1 MSMNISSLKQINFQ
15 DCIDDGN
22 NITDW
27 LWHGRI
33 PYEEITAIG
42 GAEGTGK
49 TWLLLEIIRRCLN
62 EQLMP
67 DGQKAN
73 IRAKRILYIDAE
85 DGKKTI
91 SSRLRNWQASGLI
104 KDKDIGDK
112 LIFVP
117 YPIDGLLDFAQTNYQ
132 QDLYNLVLKYQ
143 PYLIVV
149 DSWQAS
155 LLKSTFDE
163 QVMPTFLFF
172 KRLIKQFRCAMIA
185 SFHFSKDSGISSPYD
200 APSTLA
206 LKGAGNMRYYMR
218 ATHLMHRK
226 ALIKNMEVATD
237 PYIMRPGRIT
247 DAIMPEPLAFKLV
260 PLNNGASLEFIDY
273 NELGLLD
280 DDEVEAK
287 PSSKLEEIK
296 AHILSELEKHG
307 ELLTK
312 DLMGEFARMSF
323 NRALNELI
331 EKGLIEKVSRGKYAF
346 VQCKKQE

>member
-1 MSMNISSLKQINFQ
+1 MGRPKTVKEALLGSLLLDSYAIADVISIVAPEDFFIHANAWIYEAIVSLHNEKSPSDFILVYQRITEQGHGDDVSPGRLTGLLNACPTSIHAVFYARTVKMLSKRRKIISLAGSVARTSFDLTCGMENVETTLRNLVMSVNISSLKQIDFQ
-15 DCIDDGN
+15 DCIDDVN
-22 NITDW
+22 NTTDW

-62 EQLMP
+62 EEIMP

-104 KDKDIGDK
+104 KDKDIRDK

-117 YPIDGLLDFAQTNYQ
+117 YPIDGLLDFAQTSYQ
-132 QDLYNLVLKYQ
+132 QDLYNLVVKYQ

-172 KRLIKQFRCAMIA
+172 KMLYK
-185 SFHFSKDSGISSPYD
+185 P
-200 APSTLA
+200 
-206 LKGAGNMRYYMR
+206 LKCF
-218 ATHLMHRK
+218 TSLHTPL
-226 ALIKNMEVATD
+226 LSIL
-237 PYIMRPGRIT
+237 
-247 DAIMPEPLAFKLV
+247 LAF
-260 PLNNGASLEFIDY
+260 
-273 NELGLLD
+273 
-280 DDEVEAK
+280 
-287 PSSKLEEIK
+287 
-296 AHILSELEKHG
+296 
-307 ELLTK
+307 
-312 DLMGEFARMSF
+312 
-323 NRALNELI
+323 
-331 EKGLIEKVSRGKYAF
+331 
-346 VQCKKQE
+346 